1 MKNNIWYV
9 SKYAN
14 VSLFGADTRHA
25 SFCKE
30 FAKAGYN
37 VRLVTSNSSH
47 LFNDLPRFKTCY
59 HDMENKGFNVTWI
72 NTLSYSKA
80 TSFRRLLSWIW
91 FEFFVLMMAF
101 RKQYEKPDVIIV
113 SSLSILSV
121 LSGCFYKRFYKSRF
135 IFEVRDIWPQTLM
148 DLKGMSPHHP
158 LVWML
163 SKFEKLGYRYSD
175 KIVGSMPGLYKH
187 VDAVSGL
194 GWKVSCIPQGVDL
207 DFYEDGQNKLNVD
220 FIQNY
225 IPKNKFIITYAGTF
239 GNANALE
246 YIVDA
251 ARIIQNENVDNL
263 CFLMVGDGYLK
274 EELIE
279 KSRGL
284 NNIVFAPTIPKK
296 QVQHL
301 LSLSSILVASVRNEK
316 IYKYGISL
324 NKFIDYMYAKKPII
338 CMFSGYPSML
348 NEANSG
354 EFIPSENSRVLADT
368 VIKYSNMSKSK
379 LHDLGENGYNFLV
392 QTRNF
397 ETLSKQ
403 YIELFNEKSL

>member
-1 MKNNIWYV
+1 MKNNVWYV

-14 VSLFGADTRHA
+14 ISSFGADTRHA

-30 FAKAGYN
+30 FAKVGYN
-37 VRLVTSNSSH
+37 VRLITSNSSH
-47 LFNDLPRFKTCY
+47 LFNNLPQFKTRY
-59 HDMENKGFNVTWI
+59 HDIEYKGFNVTWI
-72 NTLSYSKA
+72 NTSGYSKA
-80 TSFRRLLSWIW
+80 TSIKRLLSWVW
-91 FEFFVLMMAF
+91 FEFFVLTMAF
-101 RKQYEKPDVIIV
+101 RKLYEKPDVIIV

-135 IFEVRDIWPQTLM
+135 IFEVRDIWPQTLI

-158 LVWML
+158 LVWIL
-163 SKFEKLGYRYSD
+163 SKIERLGYRYSD

-207 DFYEDGQNKLNVD
+207 EFYENGQNKLNVD

-225 IPKNKFIITYAGTF
+225 FPKNKFIVTYAGTF

-251 ARIIQNENVDNL
+251 ARILHNENVDNVF
-263 CFLMVGDGYLK
+263 FLMVGGGDLK

-279 KSRGL
+279 SSRGL
-284 NNIVFAPTIPKK
+284 NNIIFAPTIHKK

-301 LSLSSILVASVRNEK
+301 LSLSNILVASVRNEK

-324 NKFIDYMYAKKPII
+324 NKFIDYMYARKPIV
-338 CMFSGYPSML
+338 CMFSGYPSMI
-348 NEANSG
+348 NEANCG
-354 EFIPSENSRVLADT
+354 EFITSENSRVLADT
-368 VIKYSNMSKSK
+368 VIKYLSMSTSE
-379 LHDLGENGYNFLV
+379 LHGLGENAYNFLV
-392 QTRNF
+392 QFRNF

>member
-1 MKNNIWYV
+1 MKSNIWYV

-14 VSLFGADTRHA
+14 ISLFGADTRHA
-25 SFCKE
+25 SFCKK

-47 LFNDLPRFKTCY
+47 LFEDLPQFKTRY
-59 HDMENKGFNVTWI
+59 HDMDYKGYNVTWI
-72 NTLSYSKA
+72 NTLSYSHA
-80 TSFRRLLSWIW
+80 TSFKRLLSWIW
-91 FEFFVLMMAF
+91 FEFFVLTMAF

-121 LSGCFYKRFYKSRF
+121 LSGCFYKKFYKAKF
-135 IFEVRDIWPQTLM
+135 ILEVRDIWPQSLI
-148 DLKGMSPHHP
+148 DLKGISTKHP
-158 LVWML
+158 LIWFL
-163 SKFEKLGYRYSD
+163 GKLEKLGYSYSD

-194 GWKVSCIPQGVDL
+194 GWKVECIPQGVDL
-207 DFYEDGQNKLNVD
+207 DFYENGQNKLNID
-220 FIQNY
+220 FIQRY

-239 GNANALE
+239 GSANALE

-251 ARIIQNENVDNL
+251 AKILQEQNVDNL

-274 EELIE
+274 DELIE
-279 KSRGL
+279 KSKGL
-284 NNIVFAPTIPKK
+284 NNIIFAPAVHKK

-301 LSLSSILVASVRNEK
+301 LSLSNILVASVRNEK

-338 CMFSGYPSML
+338 CMYSGYPSML
-348 NEANSG
+348 NEANCG
-354 EFIPSENSRVLADT
+354 EFIPSENSRELADT
-368 VIKYSNMSKSK
+368 VIKYSNMNMSE
-379 LHDLGENGYNFLV
+379 LNFLGENGYNFLV
-392 QTRNF
+392 QSRNF

-403 YIELFNEKSL
+403 YIEFFYEKTL